1 MAERLFSTL
10 AAATWSPAMP
20 QLSYVS
26 SDPGRHDIE
35 TGLPQ
40 LRQITA
46 DGPSPNPLVTKLSR
60 FTKLSAEDTNVLDEL
75 AQTRVRQAG
84 RREEIIR
91 EGDPPRSLRVFLS
104 GWACRSKA
112 LESGRR
118 QIVSF
123 LLPGDLCDLNVFVLR
138 EMDHTISTLTPVTYA
153 EVSHDSLGAIMSKYP
168 RITQGLLWD
177 TLVGSAI
184 AREWVLNIG
193 QRSAIERMSH
203 LSCEIH
209 MRLRAVNLTNGGRIK
224 MPLPQS
230 DLADAT
236 ALSAVH
242 VNRTLMEMRSRGL
255 ITLRGGELNILDLTQ
270 QSVT

>member
-1 MAERLFSTL
+1 
-10 AAATWSPAMP
+10 MP
-20 QLSYVS
+20 QLFSVS

-84 RREEIIR
+84 RREDIIR
-91 EGDPPRSLRVFLS
+91 EGDPPRSLRLFLS
-104 GWACRSKA
+104 GWACRSKT

-138 EMDHTISTLTPVTYA
+138 EMDHTIATLTDVTYA
-153 EVSHDSLGAIMSKYP
+153 ELSHDRIHEIMSKHA
-168 RITQGLLWD
+168 RITQALLWD
-177 TLVGSAI
+177 TLVSTAI
-184 AREWVLNIG
+184 AREWVLNVG
-193 QRSAIERMSH
+193 QRTALERIAH
-203 LSCEIH
+203 LFCELH
-209 MRLRAVNLTNGGRIK
+209 MRLEAV
-224 MPLPQS
+224 
-230 DLADAT
+230 DLAA
-236 ALSAVH
+236 H
-242 VNRTLMEMRSRGL
+242 
-255 ITLRGGELNILDLTQ
+255 
-270 QSVT
+270 